1 MTSIP
6 TRARFAALFCLAA
19 LPCLAA
25 GEALA
30 QATPLTRLYAA
41 KPPAG
46 SAFVR
51 VLNPTGAAVT
61 VALGDGAKTPLGPDG
76 PRASVYRVVRGG
88 TAVNVSVD
96 GKPTSG
102 TAIPAADGFTT
113 LVLVPEGPNFR
124 LEPLT
129 DSTEGRDDLKAMLRF
144 YALAPGCTATLA
156 VADGPT
162 VFDAVPPMASR
173 QRAINPVD
181 ASLVG
186 RCGDVAS
193 APLKLPQL
201 KAGDHYSL
209 FLVGTAQAPVL
220 AGQNDETE
228 PYRGPAN

>member
-1 MTSIP
+1 MTRVP
-6 TRARFAALFCLAA
+6 TTAILAA
-19 LPCLAA
+19 LLTLVAC
-25 GEALA
+25 EAFA
-30 QATPLTRLYAA
+30 QATPLARLYAA

-51 VLNPTGAAVT
+51 VLNPTEAAV
-61 VALGDGAKTPLGPDG
+61 VVGLGEGAKATLGPGG
-76 PRASVYRVVRGG
+76 PRASVYRVVPGG
-88 TAVNVSVD
+88 KPVSVTAD
-96 GKPTSG
+96 GKPVSG
-102 TAIPAADGFTT
+102 AASPAADGFST
-113 LVLVPEGPNFR
+113 LVLLPEGAGFR
-124 LEPLT
+124 LEALA

-173 QRAINPVD
+173 QRAINPVE

-186 RCGDVAS
+186 RCGDAVS
-193 APLKLPQL
+193 APLKLPPL